1 MPEGEA
7 VEINAQQ
14 MDGGTVELTDAARVV
29 FYLGRPAAK
38 SGGKPTRFRVVNHE
52 WAQAIL
58 AREAGRYVVRCI
70 EQRNPA
76 VQNDPKAEARRR
88 VLLERV
94 T

>member
-1 MPEGEA
+1 M
-7 VEINAQQ
+7 
-14 MDGGTVELTDAARVV
+14 
-29 FYLGRPAAK
+29 
-38 SGGKPTRFRVVNHE
+38 HE

-58 AREAGRYVVRCI
+58 AREPGRYVVRRI
-70 EQRNPA
+70 EQRSPA